1 MNTKALINK
10 SFLIFAAFFLSSI
23 AWAVDFPIP
32 DTGQTKCYDYGSE
45 ITCPSLGQPF
55 YGQDAQYSCNP
66 HSYTD
71 LGNGIV
77 RDDVTGLEWQ
87 QATATYPW
95 EEATSYCE
103 GLLLGGYSDWRMPT
117 IMELAG
123 IVDSSIPSP
132 GPSINITYFPNT
144 VSSSYWSSNTAPS
157 NDPAF
162 GNAWTVAFDEDG
174 KVYTNMKQYD
184 YYVRAVRSGQSG
196 SFGDYVNN
204 GDGTISDTSTGL
216 MWQQA
221 TAPGTYIWEEA
232 LEYCEDLSLANYDN
246 WRLPNRNE
254 LQSLVDYS
262 QYDPSIDTTFFTMVS
277 SSYSY
282 WSSTTIVKDLYSAW
296 IVDFYFGDV
305 VHSEKTSSGHVRAVR
320 AGQCESSDVSTTTT
334 TTSGSTTTTTM
345 SGECAPGC
353 PDSWLGDG
361 VCDSVCNVAACNY
374 DNGDCGTNTTTTTPS
389 GECAPG
395 CPDYYLGD
403 SECDSACNVAACNYD
418 NGDCGDTCTSE
429 SIYGGHAEETE
440 LLRNFRDTVLSQTPA
455 GQELIK
461 LYYQWSPAIV
471 KAMEGDENIKGEIK
485 KIIDGFLALIGGS
498 E

>member
-1 MNTKALINK
+1 MRTKNEGIALVI
-10 SFLIFAAFFLSSI
+10 LFAVFFLSSI

-32 DTGQTKCYDYGSE
+32 DTGQTKCYDDSGE
-45 ITCPSLGQPF
+45 ITCPSTGQPF

-77 RDDVTGLEWQ
+77 RDNVTGLEWQ
-87 QATATYPW
+87 QATNLGEKGFW
-95 EEATSYCE
+95 EEASSYCE

-117 IMELAG
+117 VKELSAL
-123 IVDSSIPSP
+123 IDSSILNP
-132 GPSINITYFPNT
+132 GPNIDTEYFPNAVGAEYWAST
-144 VSSSYWSSNTAPS
+144 SRPDASYYAWYVVFSRGDVSS
-157 NDPAF
+157 F
-162 GNAWTVAFDEDG
+162 GKTLIDG
-174 KVYTNMKQYD
+174 
-184 YYVRAVRSGQSG
+184 YVRAVRGGQS
-196 SFGDYVNN
+196 SNN
-204 GDGTISDTSTGL
+204 FINNSDGTITDTSTGL
-216 MWQQA
+216 MWQQDGA
-221 TAPGTYIWEEA
+221 AEKYNWQQA
-232 LEYCEDLSLANYDN
+232 LSYCDTLSLADYDD

-262 QYDPSIDTTFFTMVS
+262 QYEPSIDTTFFPNTMLDK
-277 SSYSY
+277 Y
-282 WSSTTIVKDLYSAW
+282 WSSTTYYSDPNYAW
-296 IVDFYFGDV
+296 DVSFVVGGVDYYGK
-305 VHSEKTSSGHVRAVR
+305 SYGRYVRAVR
-320 AGQCESSDVSTTTT
+320 GGQCGSSDSTTTT
-334 TTSGSTTTTTM
+334 STSY
-345 SGECAPGC
+345 GECAPGC

-455 GQELIK
+455 GQEIIR